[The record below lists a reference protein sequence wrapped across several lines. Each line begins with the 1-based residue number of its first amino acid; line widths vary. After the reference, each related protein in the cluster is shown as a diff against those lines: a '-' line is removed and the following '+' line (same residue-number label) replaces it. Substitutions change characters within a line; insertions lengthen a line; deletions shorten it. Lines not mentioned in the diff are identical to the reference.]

1 MTWVWSYYDRMN
13 QNKNHNFSSCLI
25 WWILIF
31 RYILFWKNWF
41 DKNKRCMFC
50 FKILW
55 GINNFSH
62 VFLMR
67 PKSVK
72 IAYWVSLTWW
82 PLTCDWWSVTTL
94 AVLKSGKVGLITN
107 EQNSA
112 QFWPQ
117 VNGNFRWQPQ
127 SIIDCGF
134 CKNNN
139 NCYFYISW
147 ITPFISIIYHKD

>member
-1 MTWVWSYYDRMN
+1 MWNFLKYWIWKQWNSN
-13 QNKNHNFSSCLI
+13 QDTKCCHCKVVFLSCPTFTE
-25 WWILIF
+25 LIF
-31 RYILFWKNWF
+31 
-41 DKNKRCMFC
+41 
-50 FKILW
+50 
-55 GINNFSH
+55 FSH

-127 SIIDCGF
+127 SIIGSVVF
-134 CKNNN
+134 VKTITIATSI
-139 NCYFYISW
+139 FYAGIQRKTFYPTFWRALIIW
-147 ITPFISIIYHKD
+147 IN